1 MKNDDEDTS
10 LKEFDS
16 HGGSY
21 LLIVHH
27 YFINAVNGICMLFKM
42 FL

>member
-1 MKNDDEDTS
+1 MKDDDEDTS

-16 HGGSY
+16 PSGGYS
-21 LLIVHH
+21 LIVHS
-27 YFINAVNGICMLFKM
+27 YFIYAVSGICMLFKM